1 VFSFFKKRITSDPF
15 PFHELGTDMHS
26 HLIPGVDDGSQEFT
40 ESLTLIRGLLD
51 LGFGHLITTPH
62 VMQDMYPNTPQ
73 TLEAGFAEIKKYWKG
88 QLPLDFAAE
97 YFLDDHVTGLMDR
110 DEPLLK
116 VSGNKVLV
124 ELSFVSR
131 PMGFKEMIFNLQM
144 KGYEPILAHPERYTY
159 FHRDPGM
166 YEEIR
171 HTGCLFQCNLLS
183 FSGYYGDMIRE
194 AAEFLV
200 NRDLVDLLGT
210 DLHHQRHLAA
220 LREMPFTPSLK
231 KLMSRNLLNR
241 QL

>member
-1 VFSFFKKRITSDPF
+1 
-15 PFHELGTDMHS
+15 MHS
-26 HLIPGVDDGSQEFT
+26 HLIPGVDDGSQDFT

-62 VMQDMYPNTPQ
+62 VMQDMYPNTPG
-73 TLEAGFAEIKKYWKG
+73 TLEEGFALIRKYWKG
-88 QLPLDFAAE
+88 DLPLGFAAE
-97 YFLDDHVTGLMDR
+97 YFLDDHVMGLMER

-116 VSGNKVLV
+116 VTGNKVLV
-124 ELSFVSR
+124 EISFVSR
-131 PMGFKEMIFNLQM
+131 PMGLMERIFNLQM

-166 YEEIR
+166 YEAIR
-171 HTGCLFQCNLLS
+171 NTGCLFQCNLLS
-183 FSGYYGDMIRE
+183 FSGYYGDMIRD

-241 QL
+241 KL